1 MLHTVEE
8 IISLLTEDEKNKVV
22 ELWSN
27 DTPLNTR
34 IQFIKDVL
42 IGRLKWIIQRWNF
55 MDYKMKLIVVTNR
68 IIKARWFAW
77 LHKNNITE
85 LEIVIILYVIIFYDW
100 FIKN

>member
-22 ELWSN
+22 ELRSN

-42 IGRLKWIIQRWNF
+42 IGRLKWIIQMEF
-55 MDYKMKLIVVTNR
+55 HGL
-68 IIKARWFAW
+68 
-77 LHKNNITE
+77 
-85 LEIVIILYVIIFYDW
+85 
-100 FIKN
+100 